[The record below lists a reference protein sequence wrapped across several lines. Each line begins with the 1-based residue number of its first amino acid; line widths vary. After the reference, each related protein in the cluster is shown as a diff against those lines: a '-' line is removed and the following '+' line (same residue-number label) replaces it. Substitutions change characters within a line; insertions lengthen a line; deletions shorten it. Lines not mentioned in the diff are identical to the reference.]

1 MNSIADQL
9 AQQGQLIQR
18 LSTQLQQQQVT
29 CSSAM
34 ATSPAGLLELSV
46 LPHYEWQP
54 IRSYCKGFPSIP
66 NLLFHQVLPAEDKHT
81 IVERYPTIQG

>member
-18 LSTQLQQQQVT
+18 LSAQLQQQQVT

-34 ATSPAGLLELSV
+34 ATSPADLLEVSV
-46 LPHYEWQP
+46 LPHYEWHPNP
-54 IRSYCKGFPSIP
+54 ILLQRIP
-66 NLLFHQVLPAEDKHT
+66 FHSKSF
-81 IVERYPTIQG
+81 ISSSSSC